1 MTATVVRPYRPADHA
16 AGRRLWGELADQR
29 RSLYPGGGGPDPG
42 DFEEYLTRLDLSGM
56 WVAEHPDNGVV
67 GLVGLILDGRSG
79 RIEPVVVSAPM
90 RGTGIGRSLLDHV
103 ADQARRRGMRRLT
116 VTPDARN
123 VDALRCLHGAGYDLL
138 SAVQLTLELG
148 DRAADRRTDLDLHG
162 LRFRA

>member
-1 MTATVVRPYRPADHA
+1 MTTTAVRPYRPADHA

-29 RSLYPGGGGPDPG
+29 RSLYPGGGGPDVG

-56 WVAEHPDNGVV
+56 WVAEHPEHGVV

-79 RIEPVVVSAPM
+79 RIEPVVVAGQA
-90 RGTGIGRSLLDHV
+90 RGIGIGRALLAHV

-123 VDALRCLHGAGYDLL
+123 LDALRCLHGAGYDRL
-138 SAVQLTLELG
+138 SAVELTLDLAGRTE
-148 DRAADRRTDLDLHG
+148 DRRTELELHG